1 MDTIYHIDIEETK
14 YSVSHEPQGHNR
26 VLKILHEGNS
36 TTEVNNVDLMDLIF
50 IKFQS
55 LQI

>member
-36 TTEVNNVDLMDLIF
+36 TIEVNNVDLGPHIH
-50 IKFQS
+50 
-55 LQI
+55 